1 MHHCARSM
9 ESHRVQEMMRLMASK
24 IRAIANTISDEDAER
39 FIKEMLRAKRIYVI
53 GAGRSGLVAKA
64 FAMRL
69 MHLGLKAYVVGETIT
84 PALNKGDVMV
94 IFSGSGRTKTV
105 ADLAE
110 TAKEIGGR
118 ICLITSNGESRIG
131 KISDCLVIIE
141 HHRDDVEDDAAEFEI
156 RQMMGDHKSFAPLG
170 TLFETASMIF
180 ADAVI
185 SRMMEITMTDE
196 NALKNRHTNIE

>member
-1 MHHCARSM
+1 M
-9 ESHRVQEMMRLMASK
+9 ERHRVQDMMRLMAQK
-24 IRAIANTISDEDAER
+24 IRAIANIISDEDVEK
-39 FIKEMLRAKRIYVI
+39 FIGELLRAKRIYVM

-69 MHLGLKAYVVGETIT
+69 MHLGFQAFVVGETIT
-84 PALNKGDVMV
+84 PSLSKGDIMV

-105 ADLAE
+105 ADIAE
-110 TAKEIGGR
+110 TAKEIGAK
-118 ICLITSNGESRIG
+118 ICLITSDANSRIG
-131 KISDCLVIIE
+131 KISDCVVIIE
-141 HHRDDVEDDAAEFEI
+141 HHRDAVTDDAVEFEI

-185 SRMMEITMTDE
+185 SRLMEITHVDE
-196 NALKNRHTNIE
+196 IALKNRHTNVE

>member
-1 MHHCARSM
+1 
-9 ESHRVQEMMRLMASK
+9 MMRLMAQK
-24 IRAIANTISDEDAER
+24 IRAIANIISDEDVEK
-39 FIKEMLRAKRIYVI
+39 FIQELLRAKRIYVM

-69 MHLGLKAYVVGETIT
+69 MHLGFSAFVVGETIT
-84 PALNKGDVMV
+84 PSLSKGDIMV

-105 ADLAE
+105 ADIAE
-110 TAKEIGGR
+110 TAKDIGAK
-118 ICLITSNGESRIG
+118 ICLITSDAESRIG
-131 KISDCLVIIE
+131 KISDCTVIIE
-141 HHRDDVEDDAAEFEI
+141 HHRDEVSDDAVEFEI

-185 SRMMEITMTDE
+185 SRLMEITQTDE
-196 NALKNRHTNIE
+196 VALKNRHTNVE

>member
-1 MHHCARSM
+1 M
-9 ESHRVQEMMRLMASK
+9 ESQRVQDMMRLMASK
-24 IRAIANTISDEDAER
+24 IRSIANGISDQATEK
-39 FIKEMLRAKRIYVI
+39 FIHELLNAKRVYVI

-84 PALNKGDVMV
+84 PALNRGDVIV
-94 IFSGSGRTKTV
+94 IFSGSGRTNTV

-110 TAKEIGGR
+110 TARGIGGR
-118 ICLITSNGESRIG
+118 VCLITSNADSRIG
-131 KISDCLVIIE
+131 KIADSIVIIE
-141 HHRDDVEDDAAEFEI
+141 QHRDAVTDEAAEFEV
-156 RQMMGDHKSFAPLG
+156 RQMMGNHTSFAPLG

-185 SRMMEITMTDE
+185 SRMMEITQTDE
-196 NALKNRHTNIE
+196 SALKNRHTNIE

>member
-1 MHHCARSM
+1 M

-39 FIKEMLRAKRIYVI
+39 FIQEMLRAKRIYVI

-156 RQMMGDHKSFAPLG
+156 RQMMGEHKSFAPLG

>member
-1 MHHCARSM
+1 
-9 ESHRVQEMMRLMASK
+9 
-24 IRAIANTISDEDAER
+24 
-39 FIKEMLRAKRIYVI
+39 
-53 GAGRSGLVAKA
+53 
-64 FAMRL
+64 
-69 MHLGLKAYVVGETIT
+69 
-84 PALNKGDVMV
+84 MV